1 NAVFQD
7 GALFAFLDTNF
18 TDEAKTV
25 MRRFANVFNLTYKR
39 FLDLQKAEAQAREAQ
54 IEAALERVRAKALA
68 MHKTEDFNPAVA
80 AVFEELEKL
89 DLGVLRCG
97 ISVLNKENRTGDIW
111 VTSTTDQGSAVQVSG
126 DESFDIHP
134 LLSGAFDAWL
144 KQEDFYYVL
153 EGTDLTNY
161 YKAVKAAHFE
171 LPESQF
177 VSSEGG
183 YRKQYAYVAVYL
195 AGGLFAF
202 RDAEFP
208 DEAKKVMKRFANV
221 FDLTYK
227 RFLDLQKAEA
237 QTREAKIELG
247 LERVRAR
254 AMAMQS
260 SEELSDLVAILFEE
274 LTKLDLI

>member
-1 NAVFQD
+1 
-7 GALFAFLDTNF
+7 
-18 TDEAKTV
+18 
-25 MRRFANVFNLTYKR
+25 
-39 FLDLQKAEAQAREAQ
+39 
-54 IEAALERVRAKALA
+54 
-68 MHKTEDFNPAVA
+68 
-80 AVFEELEKL
+80 
-89 DLGVLRCG
+89 
-97 ISVLNKENRTGDIW
+97 
-111 VTSTTDQGSAVQVSG
+111 
-126 DESFDIHP
+126 DIHP
-134 LLSGAFDAWL
+134 LLQGAFDAWL
-144 KQEDFYYVL
+144 RQEDFSYAL
-153 EGTDLTNY
+153 EGEDLTNY
-161 YKAVKAAHFE
+161 YKAIRAAHFE

-177 VSSEGG
+177 TSAETGFK
-183 YRKQYAYVAVYL
+183 RQYMYVAAYH

-202 RDAEFP
+202 RDTEFP

-237 QTREAKIELG
+237 QAREAKIELG